1 MTQKHGCSR
10 HRNPLLKTGRL
21 YRSTLENV
29 APFGSSCLNPGR
41 RRDGC
46 RLTGLDR
53 FQQEILTAFFER
65 QQGFFLTGGAALVG
79 FHLRH
84 RTTLDLD
91 LFTNEDL
98 LDEGEQTLLET
109 AKTLDLGIER
119 LRTSPHFRRFL
130 LTRGTESLVVDLAQD
145 LAPQIDEEKIEIRGI
160 RVDSTREI
168 MANKLCT
175 LLSRAELRDLV
186 DVRALEQAGL
196 SVEEH
201 LPLAAKKDAGLTA
214 GQLAWLLS
222 EIEIGDDAT
231 PPGGVSVIELRSYV
245 KDLIQRLTEIAY
257 PG

>member
-1 MTQKHGCSR
+1 M
-10 HRNPLLKTGRL
+10 
-21 YRSTLENV
+21 
-29 APFGSSCLNPGR
+29 
-41 RRDGC
+41 
-46 RLTGLDR
+46 TGLDK
-53 FQQEILTAFFER
+53 FQL
-65 QQGFFLTGGAALVG
+65 
-79 FHLRH
+79 
-84 RTTLDLD
+84 
-91 LFTNEDL
+91 
-98 LDEGEQTLLET
+98 
-109 AKTLDLGIER
+109 
-119 LRTSPHFRRFL
+119 
-130 LTRGTESLVVDLAQD
+130 
-145 LAPQIDEEKIEIRGI
+145 EIRGI

-201 LPLAAKKDAGLTA
+201 LPLATEKDAGLTA